1 MSTSGSIMGFD
12 PWLNSAAISYG
23 AFPGEAL
30 TYDLAEPSPE
40 AVEAQSGVESWST
53 TPGFDEADA
62 EELRVWSGALP
73 AIINAPARPWNGRQ
87 LTERERLNARWVY
100 ITEGAQAAYEWLSEH
115 AR

>member
-1 MSTSGSIMGFD
+1 MSASFD
-12 PWLNSAAISYG
+12 FRYSCPACETETGLYRKTRR
-23 AFPGEAL
+23 PL
-30 TYDLAEPSPE
+30 DLEKPSPE

-73 AIINAPARPWNGRQ
+73 AIINAPARPWNGRA

-100 ITEGAQAAYEWLSEH
+100 VTEGPQAAYEWLSEH